1 VAEVYERPTAIEV
14 TIWPEDAE
22 CLDAFTWCVT
32 VAYRGRG
39 KWAVLRGDSGSR
51 VCLGRDGKWDHE
63 PSPSSRDDDWLADH
77 RFGKDEAL
85 ALAREWAPKVD
96 INGYEAVEVLAR
108 HRMGLHG

>member
-1 VAEVYERPTAIEV
+1 MTEVYERPTAIEV

-22 CLDAFTWCVT
+22 CIDSHVWCVT
-32 VAYRGRG
+32 VAYRGHG
-39 KWAVLRGDSGSR
+39 KWAVMRGGTASGA
-51 VCLGRDGKWDHE
+51 CFGRDGRWDYE

-96 INGYEAVEVLAR
+96 MNGFEAVEVLAR